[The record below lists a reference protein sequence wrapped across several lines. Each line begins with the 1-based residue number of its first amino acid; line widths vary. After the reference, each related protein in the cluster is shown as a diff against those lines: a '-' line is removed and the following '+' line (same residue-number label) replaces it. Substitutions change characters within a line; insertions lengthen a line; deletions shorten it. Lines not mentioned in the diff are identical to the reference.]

1 MVEIDENI
9 LRLIIQEGNVVL
21 VASVSPSG
29 IPNIAPRYVLDV
41 IKNEK
46 LVFADAYENKTY
58 HNIGAWPK
66 VAVAVFDMDAE
77 GGGYQL
83 KGDVEEITDSGMV
96 SFAARRLKEFGIDA
110 APRRVWALAVKEIF
124 SLQPSAKSRYPI
136 ASAYG

>member
-1 MVEIDENI
+1 MVEIGEDI
-9 LRLIIQEGNVVL
+9 LRLIIQEGSVVL

-46 LVFADAYENKTY
+46 LLFADAFENKTY
-58 HNIGAWPK
+58 YNIGSWPK
-66 VAVAVFDMDAE
+66 VAAAVFNANAE

-83 KGDVEEITDSGMV
+83 KGDVEEVTDPQAV
-96 SFAARRLKEFGIDA
+96 AHARRRLKEFGIDA
-110 APRRVWALAVKEIF
+110 DPKRVWTLAVKEIF
-124 SLQPSAKSRYPI
+124 SLEPSAKSKYPI